1 MNEAEARA
9 DTARKLAE
17 RMRSIRLNSPQYWL
31 GLAKN
36 EIMSRLPLPEII
48 PGLRCASKTFG
59 GTFEQISYH
68 TTYTEEK
75 KYLAQPLC
83 SNCLSVYTNNG
94 VQPSSKTIQKLLCQS
109 ASGRSKMWM
118 RGDTM
123 TSCIPMNSS
132 ADPQSVCITMKVIK
146 PSLNSRGIL
155 LDGKINPV
163 YKHLMIDIVRYKIE
177 SNHGLNYLT
186 AHTMTNGSNNY
197 KALIAVGS
205 YDDAGDAKYILKNI
219 KHKSQDI
226 IANL

>member
-17 RMRSIRLNSPQYWL
+17 RMKCVRLNSPQRYI
-31 GLAKN
+31 GLFKN

-59 GTFEQISYH
+59 GFFEQITDRSAKFNFQLGKDVVGIKNSPKLYFNIG
-68 TTYTEEK
+68 K
-75 KYLAQPLC
+75 L
-83 SNCLSVYTNNG
+83 
-94 VQPSSKTIQKLLCQS
+94 PSSTIIQKLLCKS
-109 ASGRSKMWM
+109 AVGSSKMWM

-132 ADPQSVCITMKVIK
+132 AGPQSVCITMKVIK

-163 YKHLMIDIVRYKIE
+163 YKHLMIDIIRYKIANKQ
-177 SNHGLNYLT
+177 SLNLLSM
-186 AHTMTNGSNNY
+186 HTMRNDNDY
-197 KALIAVGS
+197 FKAFIGIGS
-205 YDDAGDAKYILKNI
+205 YDDVDSARRVINEI
-219 KHKSQDI
+219 NRDI
-226 IANL
+226 